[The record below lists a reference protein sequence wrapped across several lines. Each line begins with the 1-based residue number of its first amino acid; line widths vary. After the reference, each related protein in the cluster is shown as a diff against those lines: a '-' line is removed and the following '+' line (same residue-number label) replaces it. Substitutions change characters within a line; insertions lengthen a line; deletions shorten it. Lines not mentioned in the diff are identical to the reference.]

1 MENIEKNSILVV
13 DDEEMNLETLRF
25 ILSSEYKVYIA
36 KNGASA
42 LEMAG
47 SLMPDLI
54 LLDIIMEDMNGF
66 HVLQALKSFEQTKH
80 IPVII
85 ITGLESVED
94 EEKGLELQAADFIHK
109 PFSNNVV
116 KSRVKNQIQIVNQI
130 RAIEQYAHNMH
141 LTLNKLEAIVNN
153 YKGVIWSVDNEGV
166 VTSFNGQYLD
176 KIGVTPSFLLG
187 KNIEVVLRKNRY
199 LDIIEKIEKTFRLG
213 PQDWQSEVDG
223 IIFNSHTTLMRDNEG
238 GIAGIV
244 GSSDDVT
251 ELINLHHELEAAVE
265 AAENA
270 NRTKSA
276 FLAKMSHE
284 IRTPLNAV
292 LGISEIYLQNETLVH
307 DVREAFTRIYNSG
320 GLLLGI
326 INDILDMSK
335 IEAGKLE
342 LLPSKYDVSSMI
354 NDTVFLILIKYENKP
369 VKFILNVDE
378 NVPSQLF
385 GDDLRIRQ
393 ILNNLLSN
401 AFKYTASGEVEM
413 SVNAEYAPDSV
424 TLVFR
429 VRDTGQGMTADQIAR
444 LFDVYSRFNLE
455 TNRATEGSGLG
466 MGITQNL
473 VSMMNGEILT
483 ESEPGRGSLFTVRL
497 PQGVTGAAALGKE
510 AAEKL
515 NKFRLNYDAKMEKI
529 HITREP
535 IPFGKVL
542 VVDDMEMNLY
552 VAKGM
557 LSPYGL
563 QIYTAS
569 SGQEAIEKIK
579 HNTYDLV
586 LMDHMMPIMDGMEA
600 AEKIRKW
607 EEEEY
612 KRKNSMGFPQENPKS
627 LEAQLP
633 MIALTANAVSG
644 MREIFLA
651 NGFNDFMSKPMTA
664 QELDMILRKWLP
676 AEKIVHRTKQKTT
689 DNDKTHDN
697 FLAEVGKTGEIN
709 IEIGLSRLSGSKKM
723 YRNTLEIFY
732 KKLDSECD
740 NMTRSLEAKDIK
752 NFMIS
757 VHAMKSMLTIIGAT
771 ALSQTALELEAA
783 SKGWDIDHCTQ
794 QFPEFKDKL
803 LTLHKNLSAVFS
815 VSQEKA
821 EPEKTEEKPQ
831 KGKVLIVDD
840 MEMLL
845 YVIKEKLSSY
855 GLRVDTAESG
865 AEAIKKIKVNAY
877 DLVFMDH
884 MMPGMDGIEAAAEI
898 RKWED
903 EEFKRIYGLKEAEV
917 SAGKRLPLI
926 AMTANKEPGVKEMF
940 LAAGFNGYISK
951 PVAAKDLV
959 SIFEE
964 LLPAALT

>member
-25 ILSSEYKVYIA
+25 ILSPEYKVYTT
-36 KNGASA
+36 KNGVSV

-47 SLMPDLI
+47 RLMPDLI
-54 LLDIIMEDMNGF
+54 LLDIIMEDMDGF
-66 HVLQALKSFEQTKH
+66 RVLQMLKLSEKTKH

-85 ITGLESVED
+85 ITGLESIED
-94 EEKGLELQAADFIHK
+94 EEKGLELEAADFIHK
-109 PFSNNVV
+109 PFSNKIV

-130 RAIEQYAHNMH
+130 RAIEQYAHNMN
-141 LTLNKLEAIVNN
+141 LTLNK
-153 YKGVIWSVDNEGV
+153 
-166 VTSFNGQYLD
+166 
-176 KIGVTPSFLLG
+176 
-187 KNIEVVLRKNRY
+187 
-199 LDIIEKIEKTFRLG
+199 
-213 PQDWQSEVDG
+213 
-223 IIFNSHTTLMRDNEG
+223 
-238 GIAGIV
+238 
-244 GSSDDVT
+244 
-251 ELINLHHELEAAVE
+251 LEAAVE

-292 LGISEIYLQNETLVH
+292 LGISEIQLQNETLQH
-307 DVREAFTRIYNSG
+307 DIKEAFTRIYNSG

-335 IEAGKLE
+335 IEAGKME
-342 LLPSKYDVSSMI
+342 LSPSKYDFSSMI

-369 VKFILNVDE
+369 VKFILNIDE

-385 GDDLRIRQ
+385 GDDLRIKQ

-401 AFKYTASGEVEM
+401 AFKYTASGEIEL
-413 SVNAEYAPDSV
+413 SANAEYSEDSAA
-424 TLVFR
+424 LVFR
-429 VRDTGQGMTADQIAR
+429 VRDTGQGMTADQTAR
-444 LFDVYSRFNLE
+444 LFDAYSRFNLE
-455 TNRATEGSGLG
+455 ANRTTEGSGLG

-473 VSMMNGEILT
+473 VNMMNGEILV
-483 ESEPGRGSLFTVRL
+483 ESEPGKGSLFTVRL

-552 VAKGM
+552 VARGM

-579 HNTYDLV
+579 FNTYDLV
-586 LMDHMMPIMDGMEA
+586 LMDHMMPIMDGMETA
-600 AEKIRKW
+600 GIIRKW
-607 EEEEY
+607 EDEEFQ
-612 KRKNSMGFPQENPKS
+612 RKNSMEFPQETPKLS
-627 LEAQLP
+627 EVEVSAGKRLP
-633 MIALTANAVSG
+633 IIALTANAVSG

-651 NGFNDFMSKPMTA
+651 NGFNDFMSKPMAA

-676 AEKIVHRTKQKTT
+676 AEKIVRRTKQETA
-689 DNDKTHDN
+689 DNGKAHDS

-709 IEIGLSRLSGSKKM
+709 IEIGLSRLADSKDM

-732 KKLDSECD
+732 KELVSECD
-740 NMTRSLEAKDIK
+740 NMTRSLEAGDIK
-752 NFMIS
+752 NFTIS
-757 VHAMKSMLTIIGAT
+757 VHAMKSMLVIIGA
-771 ALSQTALELEAA
+771 ASLSEIALELENA
-783 SKGWDIDHCTQ
+783 SKGGNIDHCTQ
-794 QFPEFKDKL
+794 QFPGFKDKL
-803 LTLHKNLSAVFS
+803 LSLHKKLSAVCS
-815 VSQEKA
+815 VSQEKT
-821 EPEKTEEKPQ
+821 EPEKIEKKPQ

-855 GLRVDTAESG
+855 GLQVDTAESG
-865 AEAIKKIKVNAY
+865 QEAIEKIKDNAY
-877 DLVFMDH
+877 DIVFMDH
-884 MMPGMDGIEAAAEI
+884 LMPEIDGIEAAAEI
-898 RKWED
+898 KKLGPEYQ
-903 EEFKRIYGLKEAEV
+903 K
-917 SAGKRLPLI
+917 LPLI
-926 AMTANKEPGVKEMF
+926 ALTANAESDVKEMF

-951 PVAAKDLV
+951 PVAAEELV
-959 SIFEE
+959 KIFEE
-964 LLPAALT
+964 WLPAALT